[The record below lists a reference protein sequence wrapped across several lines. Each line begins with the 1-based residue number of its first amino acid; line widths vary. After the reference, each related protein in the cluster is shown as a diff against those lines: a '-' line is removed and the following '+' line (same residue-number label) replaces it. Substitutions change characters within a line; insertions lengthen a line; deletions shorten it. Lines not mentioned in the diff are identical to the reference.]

1 MIYCI
6 FFGATSGAYTV
17 LTPVI
22 LIDLIGLDRFTLAYG
37 LDLLAMGMGTII
49 GPPLA
54 GNTPCCSFTKVHT
67 NNLLSGAIHDATG
80 SNHAGFYFSG
90 FTILVSGLMFLPF
103 PWILQQDKNGE
114 KKPLVPQP

>member
-1 MIYCI
+1 MAISNLGSQYSTQMIYCI

-49 GPPLA
+49 GPPIV
-54 GNTPCCSFTKVHT
+54 GNIPFCSFTRCI
-67 NNLLSGAIHDATG
+67 L
-80 SNHAGFYFSG
+80 
-90 FTILVSGLMFLPF
+90 TINFQVLYMM
-103 PWILQQDKNGE
+103 
-114 KKPLVPQP
+114 